1 MKAFLIVCAVLF
13 VSLLPQ
19 HASAQAISGLD
30 TSIPA
35 WSPSERHT
43 AGILSDIT
51 VTASI
56 AFDAWKSWRA
66 AHRQHAFLKQ
76 AERDAVIL
84 GSAALTKG
92 LVHRKR
98 PDGSDRKSFFSEH
111 TAFAAAALGGSAG
124 REFAITIPLTVGT
137 GYFRIAA
144 DKHYLT
150 DTLAGAIVGGLAG
163 LIR

>member
-1 MKAFLIVCAVLF
+1 MKAFPIVCAVLF
-13 VSLLPQ
+13 VSFLPQ
-19 HASAQAISGLD
+19 HVSAQAISGLD

-43 AGILSDIT
+43 AAVLSDIT

-66 AHRQHAFLKQ
+66 AH
-76 AERDAVIL
+76 
-84 GSAALTKG
+84 
-92 LVHRKR
+92 HRKR